1 MNPEERT
8 GTKLG
13 NLDYSASERFWV
25 SASGFSRNILRIF
38 DSGRVHTSELAP
50 LPHGMLYNGP

>member
-1 MNPEERT
+1 MLNC
-8 GTKLG
+8 G
-13 NLDYSASERFWV
+13 SADT
-25 SASGFSRNILRIF
+25 AAPLIL